1 MILILSNIRWL
12 YRELGNARSAT
23 LSLFCLKQRTDVLNS
38 TCFVYRYYLN
48 KYLGCKDWDDFMDKE
63 KHGVLLSK
71 DEMSCYS
78 IHLIK

>member
-12 YRELGNARSAT
+12 YRELGNASSAI
-23 LSLFCLKQRTDVLNS
+23 LSLFCLLRTDVLNS

-48 KYLGCKDWDDFMDKE
+48 KYLGCKNWNDFMGKG
-63 KHGVLLSK
+63 KHEVLLSK